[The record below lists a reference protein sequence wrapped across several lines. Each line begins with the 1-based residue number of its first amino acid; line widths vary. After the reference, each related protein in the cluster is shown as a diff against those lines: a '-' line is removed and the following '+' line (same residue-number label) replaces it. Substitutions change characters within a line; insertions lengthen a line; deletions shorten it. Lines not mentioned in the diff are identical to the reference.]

1 MAITG
6 QRIWEWTG
14 VNEVQSREAER
25 EEPRPGEVEVR
36 LKAIGICGT
45 DLHIMSGH
53 VQFGMPPMPLGHEL
67 AGVVERVGPGAHGWQ
82 PGDRVCVDP
91 LVGCGSCEACRH
103 GRKHHCPHGVEI
115 GLHLPGGWR
124 SYMNVPAANLYRL
137 PDALDFAEATQAET
151 LHCCVGGVDKLDIA
165 VGAHATVIGDGPTGL
180 LFVQLLKAAGCGHV
194 TLLGRR
200 DKRLQLGRQLGA
212 DVVLSAD
219 GDPMPQLEEAFDIVI
234 DAAGTESSIA
244 SALTLLRRGG
254 QLLMFGLPGQPVIVD
269 VQALVMKEL
278 RMIGSTNAPHVWP
291 RVLELMASGMVQVK
305 PLFTQEYPFDRMD
318 QALALARSKPDEVIK
333 VIVTI

>member
-1 MAITG
+1 MARQS

-25 EEPRPGEVEVR
+25 VELRPGEVEVR
-36 LKAIGICGT
+36 VKAIGICGT

-53 VQFGMPPMPLGHEL
+53 VQFGKPPMPLGHEL
-67 AGVVERVGPGAHGWQ
+67 AGVVERVGPDVYGWQ

-91 LVGCGSCEACRH
+91 LVGCGICEACRH
-103 GRKHHCPHGVEI
+103 GRKHHCPRGVEI

-124 SYMNVPAANLYRL
+124 HYMNVPAANLYRL
-137 PDALDFAEATQAET
+137 PDVLDFAEATQAET

-165 VGAHATVIGDGPTGL
+165 VGAHAAVIGDGPTGL
-180 LFVQLLKAAGCGHV
+180 LFVQLLKAAGCGYV

-200 DKRLQLGRQLGA
+200 DKRLHLGRQLGA
-212 DVVLSAD
+212 DEVLSAND
-219 GDPMPQLEEAFDIVI
+219 NQMRQLEETYDIVI
-234 DAAGTESSIA
+234 DAAGTECSIA

-254 QLLMFGLPGQPVIVD
+254 QLLMFGLPGQPVVID

-291 RVLELMASGMVQVK
+291 RVLELMASGVVQVR
-305 PLFTQEYPFDRMD
+305 PLFTQEFPFDHLD
-318 QALALARSKPDEVIK
+318 QALALARSKTDEVIK
-333 VIVTI
+333 VFVTL